1 MLLRVVLRE
10 IDGLERDAAT
20 AADVEA
26 ALKLALLMFA
36 QRDRF
41 DLGEVLSCEADDI
54 SALPES

>member
-1 MLLRVVLRE
+1 VVLRE
-10 IDGLERDAAT
+10 IDGLELDAAT

-54 SALPES
+54 SVLPES